1 MAKRSRKAI
10 TRKETAADLGFE
22 TKLWAA
28 ADALRD
34 TLLAKLISGEIRG
47 WEAERMTKE
56 AAT

>member
-10 TRKETAADLGFE
+10 TRNETVADLRFE

-28 ADALRD
+28 ADSLRD
-34 TLLAKLISGEIRG
+34 TLLAKLISGEVRG
-47 WEAERMTKE
+47 WEAVRMTKE